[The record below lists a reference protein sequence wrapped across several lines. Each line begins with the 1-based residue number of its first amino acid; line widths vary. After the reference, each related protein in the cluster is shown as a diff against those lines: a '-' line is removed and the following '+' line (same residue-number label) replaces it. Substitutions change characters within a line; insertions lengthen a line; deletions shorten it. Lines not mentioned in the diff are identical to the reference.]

1 MMNKTKLLLACLMA
15 PLVGGAAWA
24 EGEGAAARPDLTPP
38 RLQAAS
44 LKPTH
49 FEPSLAFFYKLDAV
63 RGVIHS
69 SEGELIV
76 NPSTKVV
83 IDGKLAGYG
92 SAPFKGVK
100 PETPLLIQYD
110 DSGKVLL
117 EVWIITEPLE

>member
-1 MMNKTKLLLACLMA
+1 MNKTKLLVACLIA

-24 EGEGAAARPDLTPP
+24 EGEGGAARPD
-38 RLQAAS
+38 QAAPHPQATS
-44 LKPTH
+44 LEPTH

-92 SAPFKGVK
+92 SA
-100 PETPLLIQYD
+100 
-110 DSGKVLL
+110 
-117 EVWIITEPLE
+117 